1 EAEEPEHR
9 SVAESMRTPENPLNT
24 YLSARTT
31 VHINDRLL
39 NGGVSQPQPC
49 DATNRLGRRMRGA
62 GLPITP
68 SPVGH
73 GHIAPRPP
81 GRVPVRE
88 ARRQEAT
95 RTCLQGPPQV
105 PGRGACGWR

>member
-1 EAEEPEHR
+1 RAVIPPRRPFTR
-9 SVAESMRTPENPLNT
+9 SPASVWSRRRCTCLCTPARRNARDPL
-24 YLSARTT
+24 LRTT
-31 VHINDRLL
+31 VHINARLL

-95 RTCLQGPPQV
+95 RTCL
-105 PGRGACGWR
+105 